1 METQLTTFEQLLT
14 EFSQLQPVDIAEL
27 SFFSIGSKGY
37 YENPT
42 TDILAFFCDSNGQ
55 HKLGATALK
64 ALLHCLPKKYHD
76 LDCWL
81 VQTPEREVTTASGK
95 RIDLLLEG
103 SDWVLVLENKIY
115 HEQNNPFDLYER
127 YISVEQKARYGS
139 KIAIFVVLSPQGDS
153 PKIGWHGISY
163 SALIV
168 ALKTQLAEQFISQ
181 PINKW
186 SLLLREFVL
195 HLENLMSQPSVN
207 QETLEFVLKNFSKI
221 EEIQQLKQRVIKEYL
236 GRMQSM
242 LQNMLAQ
249 DVSTRSESWGG
260 TPVLRF
266 ALSSWRNTE
275 SDVALVLSNSATP
288 FVNVYAYLP
297 NGVDENYADSVIDLK
312 GLKTE
317 RPWVEGGMRKYR
329 GYKIQAT
336 DMTEQ
341 QIIQL
346 ICDRLSDLD
355 KFEKSLHKETY

>member
-1 METQLTTFEQLLT
+1 METQISTFEQLLS
-14 EFSQLQPVDIAEL
+14 EFSQLQPVDVAEL

-64 ALLHCLPKKYHD
+64 ALLHCLDKDYHD

-81 VQTPEREVTTASGK
+81 VQTPEREVTTESGK

-103 SDWVLVLENKIY
+103 SDWVIVLENKIY

-127 YISVEQKARYGS
+127 YIHVEQQARYCS
-139 KIAIFVVLSPQGDS
+139 KRALFVVLSPQGYS
-153 PKIGWHGISY
+153 PNIRWHGVSY
-163 SALIV
+163 SELIA

-207 QETLEFVLKNFSKI
+207 QQTLDFVLKNFSTI
-221 EEIQQLKQRVIKEYL
+221 EKIQQVKQQAIKEYL

-242 LQNMLAQ
+242 LQNMLGR
-249 DVSTRSESWGG
+249 DVSARVARWQEEPRALQFKLPSWKD
-260 TPVLRF
+260 TD
-266 ALSSWRNTE
+266 
-275 SDVALVLSNSATP
+275 SDVTLVLSGNSVAP
-288 FVNVYAYLP
+288 SVYVYAQLR
-297 NGVDENYADSVIDLK
+297 NGVDERYADSIIVLK

-317 RPWVEGGMRKYR
+317 VMDTGFRVYGT
-329 GYKIQAT
+329 QAT
-336 DMTEQ
+336 NMTEP
-341 QIIQL
+341 QILQL
-346 ICDRLSDLD
+346 ICDGLIELD
-355 KFEKSLHKETY
+355 KFEQSVHKATA